1 MQKVLIIGS
10 GGSGKT
16 TLGRRI
22 AELTGL
28 PLVHLDA
35 LFWREGW
42 VPTPDGEWDRV
53 VAELINGDAWIL
65 DGNYGRVLRVRLA
78 ACDTVI
84 FLDLPPWL
92 CLWRILKRRFRYKG
106 RRRPDLP
113 EGCPERLNW
122 EFARWVLG
130 YRRNQR
136 PGVLERLSDFGDKRV
151 VILRSQSSIER
162 FVASVEA
169 SA

>member
-1 MQKVLIIGS
+1 
-10 GGSGKT
+10 
-16 TLGRRI
+16 
-22 AELTGL
+22 
-28 PLVHLDA
+28 
-35 LFWREGW
+35 
-42 VPTPDGEWDRV
+42 
-53 VAELINGDAWIL
+53 L